1 LRIKVTDEFGR
12 ALSGAQANPTVMT
25 LGNGITTTT
34 NFDAAES
41 DKQGIAIL
49 RIPAEIDVD
58 GETSTPVRVVGT
70 VKRIGYTMNV
80 FRQELGNAKALV
92 VLAKETSLQVSAV
105 DANSQPLGDFGLVMT
120 GDDTDYR
127 RSKLIAEL
135 DPQGNA
141 VVLGMG
147 MGPRQALLVC
157 PRKDGRHL
165 FSSVQSLN
173 FADAQDI
180 RLRSV
185 PLKVGKSLRG
195 RISGI
200 AQRPI
205 EGGFVVVCCQ
215 LKSRRQIPVQQRLH
229 WFDATTIKPDG
240 SYRFESL
247 PDCETIQLAA
257 TCQGAAMRIDG
268 RDGNTHIGIE
278 FSPQWTANPGA
289 RNQGVAAA
297 THDIEM
303 VATCSA
309 IVRVVDRDGK
319 PVPGAGVRVWPP
331 VIWKNGVG
339 LMGLSPLRTVA
350 DLAMMPGI
358 NNPALRKFEW
368 DNQDR
373 SGITDDDGQLRLTG
387 LARDHPLRLLAQSPG
402 SKQVA
407 TESKTIDHDN
417 QEIEVIVDR

>member
-1 LRIKVTDEFGR
+1 
-12 ALSGAQANPTVMT
+12 
-25 LGNGITTTT
+25 
-34 NFDAAES
+34 
-41 DKQGIAIL
+41 
-49 RIPAEIDVD
+49 
-58 GETSTPVRVVGT
+58 
-70 VKRIGYTMNV
+70 
-80 FRQELGNAKALV
+80 
-92 VLAKETSLQVSAV
+92 
-105 DANSQPLGDFGLVMT
+105 
-120 GDDTDYR
+120 
-127 RSKLIAEL
+127 
-135 DPQGNA
+135 
-141 VVLGMG
+141 
-147 MGPRQALLVC
+147 
-157 PRKDGRHL
+157 
-165 FSSVQSLN
+165 
-173 FADAQDI
+173 
-180 RLRSV
+180 
-185 PLKVGKSLRG
+185 
-195 RISGI
+195 
-200 AQRPI
+200 
-205 EGGFVVVCCQ
+205 
-215 LKSRRQIPVQQRLH
+215 
-229 WFDATTIKPDG
+229 
-240 SYRFESL
+240 
-247 PDCETIQLAA
+247 
-257 TCQGAAMRIDG
+257 MRIDG